1 MILPKIALR
10 NLTRQKRRS
19 ILLGSA
25 LSFGMFILVL
35 VNGVTGG
42 LVASLQKNFAG
53 LLGGHVFFLQLEK
66 SDSGRLLNIIT
77 DDGAFLEAL
86 KESEITYSSMTRQTT
101 AAATLIYSG
110 EGVLRSLIGVDWNE
124 EASFADKIDFVS
136 GSAKGMAGSDGILIS
151 ETLAEN
157 LGLLPRKKVS
167 FAEKALIQRDVKLRW
182 KNEGQTF
189 NLKKAVE
196 KEVKKIEADREKE
209 RLTLVPNL
217 IGEEILAEFPTIYG
231 QQNVVSFIIHGVFR
245 TQLDTQLYVDRD
257 LLNEALEMEKGT
269 YNMLGLVLNDWS
281 QLDSKTMQLHNLSK
295 ESYNMVP
302 LQKLVGKAVNSIID
316 ELNKEDFIGSKSII
330 TNLNNELGSFVQI
343 LTAVQAG
350 SFALFLVIVLVVMVG
365 LVNTF
370 RIVVYERTKEI
381 GTMRALGAQKSQVRR
396 LFVLEALFLSVGGT
410 FPGALLGFI
419 LLNGIRVLK
428 INAFTELSV
437 FLDNGHVAYT
447 IDGGLFVFSYLI
459 VVILTLIAALMP
471 ARRAAKLDPA
481 VALRT
486 NY

>member
-35 VNGVTGG
+35 VNGLTGG

-66 SDSGRLLNIIT
+66 SADGRLLNVIT
-77 DDGAFLEAL
+77 DDGAFLDAL
-86 KESEITYSSMTRQTT
+86 EKSGIKYSSMTRQTT
-101 AAATLIYSG
+101 AQATLIYSG
-110 EGVLRSLIGVDWNE
+110 EGAVRSLTGVDWNNE
-124 EASFADKIDFVS
+124 TSFADKIDFVS
-136 GSAKGMAGSDGILIS
+136 GSAVGMAGTDGILIS
-151 ETLAEN
+151 DTLAEN

-167 FAEKALIQRDVKLRW
+167 YAEKALIQRDVKIRW
-182 KNEGQTF
+182 KSEGQSF
-189 NLKKAVE
+189 NLSKAVE

-209 RLTLVPNL
+209 RILLVPNL
-217 IGEEILAEFPTIYG
+217 IGEELLAELPTIYG
-231 QQNVVSFIIHGVFR
+231 QQNVASFTIQGVFR
-245 TQLDTQLYVDRD
+245 TQMDSQMYVDRKI
-257 LLNEALEMEKGT
+257 LNEALAMDEGT
-269 YNMLGLVLNDWS
+269 YNILGLVLEDWS
-281 QLDSKTMQLHNLSK
+281 HLDVKTLSLYNLSK
-295 ESYNMVP
+295 DSYNMVP
-302 LQKLVGKAVNSIID
+302 LQKLFGKGVNSIID
-316 ELNKEDFIGSKSII
+316 ELDKEDFIGSKSIV

-350 SFALFLVIVLVVMVG
+350 SFGLFLVIVLVVMVG

-381 GTMRALGAQKSQVRR
+381 GTMRALGAQKSQVRS

-410 FPGALLGFI
+410 LPGAVLGFI
-419 LLNGIRVLK
+419 LLNVIRLLK
-428 INAFTELSV
+428 IDAFTELAV
-437 FLDNGHVAYT
+437 FLDNGHVTYT
-447 IDGGLFVFSYLI
+447 VNGGLFLASYLFVI
-459 VVILTLIAALMP
+459 ILTLIAALMP

-481 VALRT
+481 IALRT